1 MSTMFASL
9 INSAEKEIV
18 MLPYMAL
25 LDNNMFESLKAAV
38 ERGVKVKM
46 YLPIDSREYV
56 QKALYYDYHRLV
68 EAGFEVWFE
77 FSGREYNNALLHQ
90 KLAVVDNQ
98 YTVIGSANFNY
109 RSMKSSFEIALVID
123 SIDFATQALEQVNDI
138 SKDMKLLTLE
148 DALRLKKEKGSL
160 FNYLFSYYGGWWWK
174 S

>member
-9 INSAEKEIV
+9 INSAEEEIV

-160 FNYLFSYYGGWWWK
+160 FNYLFSYYGG
-174 S
+174 